1 MATTAST
8 SHGHEHGHD
17 HDAEHSHKHQHAV
30 SPSDVAHQ
38 AATRLSA
45 AGQRFTPNRQE
56 IVAALA
62 ATDRPLSIPEILVAT
77 PELAQS
83 SAYRNLSVLEDA
95 GVVTRV
101 VTTDEWARYELSEDI
116 TGHHHHLVC
125 NKCGAVDDIRVPD
138 DVEHEL
144 DHALGV
150 LAKRAGF
157 ELLHHRLD
165 LVGVCSS
172 CR

>member
-1 MATTAST
+1 MSAATHA
-8 SHGHEHGHD
+8 HHHD
-17 HDAEHSHKHQHAV
+17 GGHSHQHGVPA
-30 SPSDVAHQ
+30 SDVAHQ
-38 AATRLSA
+38 VATRLSV
-45 AGQRFTPNRQE
+45 AGQRFTPNRQD
-56 IVAALA
+56 IVTALVEA
-62 ATDRPLSIPEILVAT
+62 DRPLSIPEILQAT
-77 PELAQS
+77 PDLAQS
-83 SAYRNLSVLEDA
+83 SAYRNLSVLEEA

-165 LVGVCSS
+165 LVGVCAS

>member
-1 MATTAST
+1 MVATESQR
-8 SHGHEHGHD
+8 SGHENAPGESPD
-17 HDAEHSHKHQHAV
+17 HKHQHSV
-30 SPSDVAHQ
+30 SATDVAHQ

-45 AGQRFTPNRQE
+45 VGQRFTTNRQD

-62 ATDRPLSIPEILVAT
+62 ATDRPLSIPEILVTT
-77 PELAQS
+77 PGLAQS

-101 VTTDEWARYELSEDI
+101 VTMDEWARYELSEDI
-116 TGHHHHLVC
+116 TGHHHHLMC
-125 NKCGAVDDIRVPD
+125 NKCGAVEDIRVPD

-157 ELLHHRLD
+157 DLLHHRLD